1 MALFVGSL
9 HFLVIPPHRIAIDTD
24 FDILLL
30 LSQFVGAEL
39 VLDADLGISLF
50 GCRSTLFPL
59 IAGLCAV
66 ARMVK
71 FLYLERILLFGE
83 FLYLQDKYHGST
95 RRITV
100 VMELMTGGDLEGYL
114 KQKYPKGMPEP
125 EARRLLC
132 QIASAFQYLS
142 GRNYIHRDLKPANI
156 LLTEWNTGGAGK
168 LPDAKLSDFGFAR
181 QVDPNGLM
189 NSKVGSPLY
198 MAPEVLDT
206 RPYSPSVDLWSTG
219 IIFMQMLTGIRPF
232 PHARQEQDI
241 IDFVK
246 DPTLMS
252 NQIAGLKLSPEG
264 KTLLASM
271 LTTDPK
277 KRPTWDTFL
286 ESDYVRP
293 KADLA
298 ASVVAGVQNWML
310 RVTAYESAITLG
322 FPVDANL
329 SVADFRKSM
338 HTMFKLKYP
347 LNELI
352 LLSPRRGILDNGR
365 TMGDYYELRQGEVAT
380 SDRLAC
386 FAFSSDTLNGGLKV
400 YEPEEASLKMPAL
413 HAFEFEALSPNVPLS
428 SLATDI
434 SKWPLKQV
442 QQLAKEVDQ
451 QIKATEKVDDWHIK
465 LTGWKMAIEA
475 HMNHA
480 NELLA
485 FADSISRTTTRMTSA
500 KHRTQ
505 GILAYTNYLR
515 STFQNL
521 IKSFERV
528 HAVIKEVSSPMSRI
542 PSGIPAMFQEAR
554 SISLAPLPQ
563 AFPAVQVQTT
573 ATLDNLLDETGMTS
587 HLTRCVEI
595 HRSILQGELM
605 FSKSSDPEAAQRY
618 GFSNYNYNGPAW
630 SSTILVADK
639 NSPPALIYAMGA
651 LNNHLGA
658 IPPTHPLV
666 NDGNA
671 ADGAYQAVT
680 KTHHELNEEVRKGL
694 SALAT
699 VLQRP
704 ATFVLTSDMLSGLI
718 PLLNKIVELYEKLT
732 GEVSMLV
739 SKTNSLIT
747 TRQAFDRRC
756 IDQWQGIVK
765 NRVPFE
771 EFAQK
776 MANEWRAVDLD
787 FIGAKARSLD
797 KLLAFPQEFR
807 AMTAEIERR
816 RKWVE
821 SLRASVAETN
831 TAYNSLVEEERQVRD
846 FWWAN
851 HNTFITRFREIL
863 PPNHEIL
870 NPMPAGFMGVQTAMH
885 GINDYP
891 RLNIAGLGS
900 PSPSSSSSLHS
911 SLPQPQTSTEEEFY
925 RMSSSTL
932 LSKVIELS
940 REVEVLRRQR
950 QSFFQTGVDDAL
962 RAENDRLHKE
972 LAELGRR

>member
-1 MALFVGSL
+1 MA
-9 HFLVIPPHRIAIDTD
+9 
-24 FDILLL
+24 
-30 LSQFVGAEL
+30 
-39 VLDADLGISLF
+39 
-50 GCRSTLFPL
+50 
-59 IAGLCAV
+59 
-66 ARMVK
+66 
-71 FLYLERILLFGE
+71 
-83 FLYLQDKYHGST
+83 
-95 RRITV
+95 
-100 VMELMTGGDLEGYL
+100 GGDLEGYL
-114 KQKYPKGMPEP
+114 KKKYPQGMPEP

-142 GRNYIHRDLKPANI
+142 ARGYIHRDLKPANI
-156 LLTEWNTGGAGK
+156 LLTEWNSGK

-181 QVDPNGLM
+181 QVDPSGLM

-198 MAPEVLDT
+198 MAPEVLDM
-206 RPYSPSVDLWSTG
+206 RPYSPSIDLWSTG
-219 IIFMQMLTGIRPF
+219 IIFMQLLTGVRPF

-246 DPTLMS
+246 DPTLMA
-252 NQIAGLKLSPEG
+252 NAIAALKLSPEG
-264 KTLLASM
+264 KALLSNM

-298 ASVVAGVQNWML
+298 ASIVAGVQNWML
-310 RVTAYESAITLG
+310 RVTAYESAATLG
-322 FPVDANL
+322 FPVDSNL
-329 SVADFRKSM
+329 PVADFRKAM

-347 LNELI
+347 LNDLI
-352 LLSPRRGILDNGR
+352 LLSPRRGILENGR
-365 TMGDYYELRQGEVAT
+365 TMGDYYELRQGEVAS

-386 FAFSSDTLNGGLKV
+386 FAFSSATLKGELKV

-413 HAFEFEALSPNVPLS
+413 HAFEFEAISPNVPLAS
-428 SLATDI
+428 VSTDI
-434 SKWPLKQV
+434 AKWPLKQV
-442 QQLAKEVDQ
+442 QQLVKEVEQ
-451 QIKATEKVDDWHIK
+451 QLKATGKVEDWHLK

-480 NELLA
+480 NELLT
-485 FADSISRTTTRMTSA
+485 FADSISRTTNQMLSA

-505 GILAYTNYLR
+505 GMLAYTNFIR
-515 STFQNL
+515 SSFHHL
-521 IKSFERV
+521 IKSFERIL
-528 HAVIKEVSSPMSRI
+528 AVIKEVSVPMARI
-542 PSGIPAMFQEAR
+542 PTGIPAMFQEAR

-573 ATLDNLLDETGMTS
+573 ATLDNLLDENGMTA
-587 HLTRCVEI
+587 HLTRCIEI

-618 GFSNYNYNGPAW
+618 GFENVNYSGPIW
-630 SSTILVADK
+630 NSTILVATGDK
-639 NSPPALIYAMGA
+639 NPPVLISAMA
-651 LNNHLGA
+651 ELNRHLGA
-658 IPPTHPLV
+658 YPLPHSLA
-666 NDGNA
+666 NDATA
-671 ADGAYQAVT
+671 ADSAYQVVA
-680 KTHHELNEEVRKGL
+680 KTHQELNEEVRKGL
-694 SALAT
+694 SALAA

-704 ATFVLTSDMLSGLI
+704 ATFTLTSDMLSGLI
-718 PLLNKIVELYEKLT
+718 PLLNRIVDLYEKLT

-739 SKTNSLIT
+739 SKTNALIT
-747 TRQAFDRRC
+747 SRQAFDRRC
-756 IDQWQGIVK
+756 IDQWQGIIK
-765 NRVPFE
+765 FRTPFE

-776 MANEWRAVDLD
+776 MATEWRPADLD

-807 AMTAEIERR
+807 AMTAEVERR

-821 SLRASVAETN
+821 SLRTSVTETN
-831 TAYNSLVEEERQVRD
+831 TAYTSLVEEERQVRD

-870 NPMPAGFMGVQTAMH
+870 NPMPAGFMGVQTSMH
-885 GINDYP
+885 GITEYP
-891 RLNIAGLGS
+891 RLNIPGLVSS
-900 PSPSSSSSLHS
+900 PSSSSLHS

-932 LSKVIELS
+932 LAKVIELS

-950 QSFFQTGVDDAL
+950 QAFFQTGVDEAL
-962 RAENDRLHKE
+962 KAENARLHEE
-972 LAELGRR
+972 LARR